1 MAADEAEKLNKKDE
15 QIWHLR
21 DWCKVELRLDIIQ
34 DAKLPVKQL
43 AAKYSNEI
51 NKSGSAEMFG
61 NYTLGLIALAK
72 DDAPSAKTYFEKVIQ
87 SKQFYYPQ
95 YAMAKAFLARGIGST
110 ADEK

>member
-1 MAADEAEKLNKKDE
+1 M
-15 QIWHLR
+15 
-21 DWCKVELRLDIIQ
+21 ELRLDLIPNCHLSTNIL
-34 DAKLPVKQL
+34 AK
-43 AAKYSNEI
+43 KY
-51 NKSGSAEMFG
+51 NKRISESGSAEMFG

-95 YAMAKAFLARGIGST
+95 YAMAKAFLARGICST